1 MMLEERKTT
10 PTETLTK
17 TLTLA
22 LETYIN
28 SRLRLHWTLHR
39 LEGFKQLAQLIS
51 LKVFQKTGYNTRPL
65 GAEKFGA
72 FLAFPINSF

>member
-51 LKVFQKTGYNTRPL
+51 
-65 GAEKFGA
+65 
-72 FLAFPINSF
+72 